1 MRKRQKGGH
10 ENMKLKQLI
19 ASIENDFAKKEAPFV
34 QIGDTVKVGVLI
46 QEGNKQRVQPYEGI
60 VIAQHRAGINTT
72 ITVRRVFQ
80 GIGVERV
87 FIVHSP
93 LIKDVAVLKSAKVR
107 RSKLYFLRD
116 RIGKGTRL
124 TRKLNS

>member
-1 MRKRQKGGH
+1 
-10 ENMKLKQLI
+10 MKLQQLVTT
-19 ASIENDFAKKEAPFV
+19 IENNFAKKDAPLV

-46 QEGNKQRVQPYEGI
+46 QEGNKQRVQPYEGT
-60 VIAQHRAGINTT
+60 VIAQHKAGINTT

-80 GIGVERV
+80 GIGIERV

-93 LIKDVAVLKSAKVR
+93 LIKEVEVLKSAKVR

-124 TRKLNS
+124 TRKLN

>member
-1 MRKRQKGGH
+1 MPDKREKLGH
-10 ENMKLKQLI
+10 ENMKLKELVTTV
-19 ASIENDFAKKEAPFV
+19 EKDYAKKEVPLL

-46 QEGNKQRVQPYEGI
+46 QEGNKQRVQPYEGT
-60 VIAQHRAGINTT
+60 VIARRRAGINTT

-87 FIVHSP
+87 FTVHSP
-93 LIKDVAVLKSAKVR
+93 LIKGIEVLKSAKVR
-107 RSKLYFLRD
+107 RAKLYFLRD

-124 TRKLNS
+124 ARKLN